1 MYREV
6 DGMKDEFQSYIYT
19 EKLLSQLYRKAAAL
33 ATLQSE
39 KDVLLAFAR
48 DAQQNANY
56 LNYFY
61 KQEYG
66 TNFDPMIPEAN
77 IQGSYRDVLNEILN
91 QEIRSYL
98 EFRKQTYNQS
108 NIEFRETMRA
118 ITDVKLGHI
127 LTLLA
132 IITNLNNPE
141 GQRSFYR

>member
-1 MYREV
+1 
-6 DGMKDEFQSYIYT
+6 MKEEFQSYIYT

-66 TNFDPMIPEAN
+66 TNFDPMIPEVN

>member
-1 MYREV
+1 
-6 DGMKDEFQSYIYT
+6 MKDEFQSYIYT

>member
-1 MYREV
+1 
-6 DGMKDEFQSYIYT
+6 MKDEFQSYIYT
-19 EKLLSQLYRKAAAL
+19 EKLLSQLYRKAVAL